1 MSTKTHP
8 GECVKCSFC
17 GGDRWTRTMVET
29 VRIAVAEEGMI
40 DHLIGED
47 DKATFVCASC
57 GKDKIE
63 E

>member
-1 MSTKTHP
+1 
-8 GECVKCSFC
+8 
-17 GGDRWTRTMVET
+17 MVET